1 MKNELDRLLCERYP
15 ELFAER
21 SLPVEESAMGRGI
34 ECEDGWFD
42 LIDSLC
48 YTIQWWISNCEMPP
62 VRIVQVKE
70 KCGTLRFHFRG
81 GNDVTR
87 GMKAMAETMSASLCE
102 TCGSPG
108 KLRDELRYQ
117 QTLCDFHYQ
126 RGITAAPETS
136 R

>member
-1 MKNELDRLLCERYP
+1 MKTEHDRLLCERYP
-15 ELFAER
+15 ELFADR
-21 SLPVEESAMGRGI
+21 FLPVEENAMGRGI

-48 YTIQWWISNCEMPP
+48 YTIQWWIANCEMPP

-70 KCGTLRFHFRG
+70 KSGTLRFYFRG
-81 GNDVTR
+81 GNDITR

-108 KLRDELRYQ
+108 RLRNELKYK
-117 QTLCDFHYQ
+117 QTLCDFHRQ
-126 RGITAAPETS
+126 CGSTGVSENNR
-136 R
+136 